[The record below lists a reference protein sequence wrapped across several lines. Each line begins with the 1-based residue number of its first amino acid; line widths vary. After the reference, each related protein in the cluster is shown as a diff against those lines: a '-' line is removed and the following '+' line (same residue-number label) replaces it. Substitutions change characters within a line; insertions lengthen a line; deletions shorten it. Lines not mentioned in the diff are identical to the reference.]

1 MRALNSP
8 SRDTARSLRRWPYW
22 DGDVSRMYD
31 MYHRHRRL
39 NDDVVMSL
47 DADSILQSSAT
58 DTNATSDFDRA
69 AQCAS
74 TEDALR
80 TLGML
85 AMPSEFRQS
94 RLERQREA
102 AKRKESVA
110 RVSSGPQTSSA
121 VVDIDPFAEYLQ
133 HDRGFAPARVSSKQP
148 AGASSRPPS
157 VRTAKPARRPTGG
170 SYTNARKQGASTSV
184 SRLARGF
191 HRPRPTTTTLC
202 RRAGAETST
211 LVSGARRAESL
222 HLAERI
228 ERRRASRLSR
238 KSAQPEVGIT
248 RTTFA
253 LTSSVGHN

>member
-1 MRALNSP
+1 
-8 SRDTARSLRRWPYW
+8 
-22 DGDVSRMYD
+22 

-47 DADSILQSSAT
+47 DVDSILQSSAT
-58 DTNATSDFDRA
+58 DTNAMSDFDRA

-110 RVSSGPQTSSA
+110 RVSSGPKTSSA

-133 HDRGFAPARVSSKQP
+133 HDRGFAPARVSSK
-148 AGASSRPPS
+148 
-157 VRTAKPARRPTGG
+157 
-170 SYTNARKQGASTSV
+170 
-184 SRLARGF
+184 
-191 HRPRPTTTTLC
+191 
-202 RRAGAETST
+202 
-211 LVSGARRAESL
+211 
-222 HLAERI
+222 
-228 ERRRASRLSR
+228 RRRR
-238 KSAQPEVGIT
+238 K
-248 RTTFA
+248 
-253 LTSSVGHN
+253 